1 MIRDCSVKF
10 KDCSF
15 GNIID
20 GLLGSC
26 FPYGSES
33 YDDERFSNLLCK
45 LYIVEKL
52 IDEIIEAG
60 ELYNRKESSISKIS
74 FKANEYLAD
83 LRDRLCY
90 INYLREKEEE

>member
-1 MIRDCSVKF
+1 MIRDCSVEF
-10 KDCSF
+10 EDCSF

-33 YDDERFSNLLCK
+33 YDDKRFSNLLCK

-60 ELYNRKESSISKIS
+60 KLHNRKESSISKIS

-83 LRDRLCY
+83 LRDCLCN
-90 INYLREKEEE
+90 IEYLRERVEE